1 MNFYYI
7 GPEFQRK
14 AFQNC
19 FWWEIVFLVRLKIS
33 ISKTRKTHYLNMFR
47 ISTRLDLLLTI
58 LNFRSYHA
66 VPFLFCIILIYWYW
80 WNVEKKFTN
89 ISKYNVIPVLKM
101 YLTHAWSLQRLWWNF
116 WRWKFLSPG
125 PFPGKIFPSHP
136 YKCFPSRLLMSRVH
150 H

>member
-1 MNFYYI
+1 MCKLGTQQLTNLQMKRLRKEGARLKKNQYTNLKKRPNGGLLQKLSFYNIVI

-19 FWWEIVFLVRLKIS
+19 FRWEIVFLVRLKIS

-66 VPFLFCIILIYWYW
+66 VPFLFCVILMHWY
-80 WNVEKKFTN
+80 
-89 ISKYNVIPVLKM
+89 
-101 YLTHAWSLQRLWWNF
+101 
-116 WRWKFLSPG
+116 
-125 PFPGKIFPSHP
+125 
-136 YKCFPSRLLMSRVH
+136 
-150 H
+150 